1 MNFRGSLLQ
10 YLADLRVRLEKKK
23 NVKMEEISIEIYMDL
38 ILLTSGGPG

>member
-1 MNFRGSLLQ
+1 MNFCGYLLQ
-10 YLADLRVRLEKKK
+10 YLADLRVRLEKK